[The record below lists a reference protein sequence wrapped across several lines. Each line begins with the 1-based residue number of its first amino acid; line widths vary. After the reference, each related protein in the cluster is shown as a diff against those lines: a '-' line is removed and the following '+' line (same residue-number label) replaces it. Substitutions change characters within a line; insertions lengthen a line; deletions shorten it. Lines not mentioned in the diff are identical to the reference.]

1 MAYEKGGPGV
11 HKESRVLFFLIASF
25 SSDLPPDP
33 ILPAPGAFSHFQ
45 HFDDGID
52 LVGVEAK
59 SCAFSFGS
67 SVHNEGKQVGGGFSC
82 ALLCHLLKHVKLAS
96 VHSRKLWIVLPVFFQ
111 KNHTFLSE
119 IKILDGS

>member
-11 HKESRVLFFLIASF
+11 HKESRVLFSLSHHFHQIYHLIQF
-25 SSDLPPDP
+25 CPL
-33 ILPAPGAFSHFQ
+33 LGAFSHFQ